1 MLRSIVG
8 ICWSKVLPNV
18 VAKDSMT
25 ALFAICIFVA
35 IK

>member
-1 MLRSIVG
+1 
-8 ICWSKVLPNV
+8 VLPNV